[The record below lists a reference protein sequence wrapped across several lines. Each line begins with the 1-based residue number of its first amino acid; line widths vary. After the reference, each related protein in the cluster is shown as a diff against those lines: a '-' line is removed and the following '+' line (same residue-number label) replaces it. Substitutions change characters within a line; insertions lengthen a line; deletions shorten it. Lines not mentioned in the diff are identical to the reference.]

1 MTKMNIVKD
10 IQHQARNLEHRL
22 MNCDAEEVKAAM
34 EEYEQLVD
42 WFYREN
48 ENLMAP
54 QQYEAAKKDLE
65 YFILLVEL
73 AVAYYEI
80 NICEEGN

>member
-10 IQHQARNLEHRL
+10 IQHQARNLERRL

-48 ENLMAP
+48 GDLMAP
-54 QQYEAAKKDLE
+54 QQYHAARKDLE
-65 YFILLVEL
+65 YFMFLVEL
-73 AVAYYEI
+73 AVAYHKQKF
-80 NICEEGN
+80 CEEGN